1 MLILLLFEIM
11 PKKDYTCQ
19 IINRQCEIS
28 EIRRLKTVSKVIVW
42 QNVYN
47 VSGDEMKRKYS
58 RRDFLKTAGYL
69 SLLSLAAGAG
79 GLKYAMFVEP
89 ETLDVKEVEIKL
101 PRLARQF
108 SNYRI
113 VQLSDLHMGG
123 WMDGTRLRKVVDVVK
138 EQQPELVVITG
149 DFFNGPVWSE
159 NLVRAADEFVEE
171 LSPLTADFTVL
182 GVLGNHDYWSNAD
195 EARKALKRSGVIEIG
210 NGFYSIERE
219 GEQLRI
225 AGVDDIWYGHDDLDA
240 VLSRLPE
247 TGEAIL
253 LVHEPDF
260 ADTSSKSGR
269 FGLQLSGHSHGG
281 QIVLPFIGAP
291 ILPRLGKNYP
301 DGLYKVG
308 DMWQYTNRGVGMAD
322 LPIRINC
329 PPEITVF
336 NLNPA

>member
-1 MLILLLFEIM
+1 M

-28 EIRRLKTVSKVIVW
+28 EVRRLKTVRKVIVW

-123 WMDGTRLRKVVDVVK
+123 WMDGARLRKVVDVVK

-210 NGFYSIERE
+210 NGFYSSF
-219 GEQLRI
+219 
-225 AGVDDIWYGHDDLDA
+225 WC
-240 VLSRLPE
+240 
-247 TGEAIL
+247 
-253 LVHEPDF
+253 
-260 ADTSSKSGR
+260 K
-269 FGLQLSGHSHGG
+269 
-281 QIVLPFIGAP
+281 
-291 ILPRLGKNYP
+291 
-301 DGLYKVG
+301 
-308 DMWQYTNRGVGMAD
+308 TN
-322 LPIRINC
+322 
-329 PPEITVF
+329 TVIDK
-336 NLNPA
+336 